1 NPGDLSPG
9 GSSVFAGFRPQDEAD
24 ESRANVGAYLDLETN
39 LTSQLLADVAGRY
52 ENYSDFGD
60 RVTGKLALRYQPTR
74 RFVLRGAASTGFRAP
89 GLAQSFFSH
98 VTTNVIGGQFQEIGN
113 FPVSNHAAEIF
124 GAKPL
129 EEETSVNLSAGFAF
143 TPADNFTIT
152 VDYFHIKIDNR
163 ILLGATFSDSVS
175 QAILA
180 DSGFGNIAG
189 VQFFTNGL
197 DTKTQG
203 VDFTA
208 DWLIP
213 AGSGTLD
220 LNLGANYTK
229 NEITHVDPVPAILQ
243 GTPTTYTSILDLV
256 TEVGIEEERPDWRGT
271 LQANYSI
278 GRVHT
283 LGRVSY
289 YGGFASAQPSFTDRE
304 EYGAKTLVDL
314 EVGYRFDQVNLS
326 VGARNIFD
334 TYPDQP
340 KAEFNN
346 NDNTFPWAA
355 ASPFGYNGRFLYT
368 RAEMILGW

>member
-1 NPGDLSPG
+1 M
-9 GSSVFAGFRPQDEAD
+9 FAGFRPADEAD

-39 LTSQLLADVAGRY
+39 LTSQFLVNVAGRY

-60 RVTGKLALRYQPTR
+60 RVTGKLALRYQPTK

-113 FPVSNHAAEIF
+113 FPVNNRASQIF

-129 EEETSVNLSAGFAF
+129 KDETSVNYSAGFAF

-152 VDYFHIKIDNR
+152 ADYFHITINDR
-163 ILLGATFSDSVS
+163 ILLGATFNDAVS
-175 QAILA
+175 QQILA

-197 DTKTQG
+197 DTKTDG

-208 DWLIP
+208 DWLVP
-213 AGSGTLD
+213 AGNGSLD
-220 LNLGANYTK
+220 LEPRRELHQEQDHPRRST
-229 NEITHVDPVPAILQ
+229 PAILQ
-243 GTPTTYTSILDLV
+243 GTGSTYTSVLDLV
-256 TEVGIEEERPDWRGT
+256 TQVGIEEERPDWRGT
-271 LQANYSI
+271 LQANYST

-289 YGGFASAQPSFTDRE
+289 FGGFASAQPSFTDRE
-304 EYGAKTLVDL
+304 EYGSKTLVDL
-314 EVGYRFDQVNLS
+314 EIGYRFRPGESLGRRSERFRYLS
-326 VGARNIFD
+326 RS
-334 TYPDQP
+334 
-340 KAEFNN
+340 AEGGVQQQRQHL
-346 NDNTFPWAA
+346 PL
-355 ASPFGYNGRFLYT
+355 GRCVAVRVQRTVPLYEG
-368 RAEMILGW
+368 RDDSGVVIR

>member
-1 NPGDLSPG
+1 M
-9 GSSVFAGFRPQDEAD
+9 
-24 ESRANVGAYLDLETN
+24 
-39 LTSQLLADVAGRY
+39 
-52 ENYSDFGD
+52 
-60 RVTGKLALRYQPTR
+60 
-74 RFVLRGAASTGFRAP
+74 LRGAASTGFRAP

-113 FPVSNHAAEIF
+113 FPVNNHARPEIF

-129 EEETSVNLSAGFAF
+129 KEETSVNLSAGFAF

-152 VDYFHIKIDNR
+152 VDYFHIQINNR
-163 ILLGATFSDSVS
+163 ILLGATFNDAVS
-175 QAILA
+175 QQILA

-197 DTKTQG
+197 DTKTDG
-203 VDFTA
+203 VDVTA
-208 DWLIP
+208 DWLVP
-213 AGSGTLD
+213 AGNGTLD
-220 LNLGANYTK
+220 LNLGVNYTK
-229 NEITHVDPVPAILQ
+229 NKITHVDPPPAILQ
-243 GTPTTYTSILDLV
+243 GTGSTYTSILDLV
-256 TEVGIEEERPDWRGT
+256 TQVGIEEERPDWRGT

-304 EYGAKTLVDL
+304 EYGGQDAGRPRGRVSLRPGEPV
-314 EVGYRFDQVNLS
+314 S
-326 VGARNIFD
+326 IGARNIFD